1 MQSIEVD
8 FNRYGESNS
17 VGRVPVTD
25 ADGSQR
31 WEGVVDWSTRR
42 DPMTRP
48 YRYDASGSAPGP
60 T

>member
-8 FNRYGESNS
+8 FNRYGESNG

-48 YRYDASGSAPGP
+48 HDATP
-60 T
+60 